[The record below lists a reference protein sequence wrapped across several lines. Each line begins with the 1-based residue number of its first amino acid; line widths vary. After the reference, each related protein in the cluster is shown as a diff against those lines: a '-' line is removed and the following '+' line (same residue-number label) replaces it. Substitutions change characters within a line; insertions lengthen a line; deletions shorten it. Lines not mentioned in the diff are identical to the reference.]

1 MSLRVS
7 SLARRYGLS
16 RSTLLYYDRIGLLKP
31 SGRLANGYREYSS
44 RDDERLRRIVTFR
57 KTGATMREIR
67 RMIDGGTGNLHGAL
81 EERLEQLNAEIAA
94 LREQQRFILGL
105 LKCRRV
111 TSRVAVMNLNL
122 WVSLLKASG
131 FGQEDMNRWHSA
143 FERSS
148 PASHQKF
155 LEFLCLPEKEIARI
169 RKASRE
175 RDPGEEVQTS
185 VVERQG
191 ECLVAEARHRRASMP
206 PPVQL
211 RIAREH
217 H

>member
-1 MSLRVS
+1 MSSRIS
-7 SLARRYGLS
+7 SLAGRYGLS

-31 SGRLANGYREYSS
+31 SGRLANGYRAYSS
-44 RDDERLRRIVTFR
+44 RDEERLRRIVTFR

-67 RMIDGGTGNLHGAL
+67 RMIDGGTGNLHRAL
-81 EERLEQLNAEIAA
+81 EERLGQLNAEIAA

-105 LKCRRV
+105 LRCRRV
-111 TSRVAVMNLNL
+111 SSRVGVMNLDL

-131 FGQEDMNRWHSA
+131 FGQEDMNRWHGA

-169 RKASRE
+169 REASRE
-175 RDPGEEVQTS
+175 RGPGPLHD
-185 VVERQG
+185 G
-191 ECLVAEARHRRASMP
+191 EPCAAASAAAG
-206 PPVQL
+206 
-211 RIAREH
+211 RS
-217 H
+217 

>member
-1 MSLRVS
+1 MVAAAAIDLHEVGLRKVPGAS
-7 SLARRYGLS
+7 E
-16 RSTLLYYDRIGLLKP
+16 LLV
-31 SGRLANGYREYSS
+31 REYSS

-111 TSRVAVMNLNL
+111 TSRVGVMNLNL

-175 RDPGEEVQTS
+175 RDPGP
-185 VVERQG
+185 RPDG
-191 ECLVAEARHRRASMP
+191 EPWTAASALPMLKIHVGCSGSDPDPTADGVRGDPGRARRRSAHP
-206 PPVQL
+206 NG
-211 RIAREH
+211 
-217 H
+217 